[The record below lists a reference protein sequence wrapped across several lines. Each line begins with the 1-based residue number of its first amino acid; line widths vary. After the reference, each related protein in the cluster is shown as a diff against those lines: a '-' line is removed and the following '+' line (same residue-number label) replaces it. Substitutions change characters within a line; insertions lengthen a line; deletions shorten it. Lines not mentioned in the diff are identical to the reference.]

1 MQAKELSDH
10 ELVEICM
17 AALCKKAGFPDT
29 SALVQRDLQT
39 LTDAIE
45 TRTGV
50 LISLSTIKRLLNG
63 QFSRLPQIATLNAL
77 AQYLDYPNWQA
88 FRLGVLPSDRLRPSA
103 LGAGPT
109 SIPKGKPA
117 PNRPAPKKRIRIATA
132 LLLLATVALL
142 AVKLVHH
149 PTLANLDKAKF
160 SATKVTGNDLPNSVI
175 FHYDIDDV
183 TADSFFIQQSW
194 DRNRRVRIYKKNYT
208 LTDIYYEPGYHTAKL
223 FANDKIIRTF
233 DVSIPTDRWV
243 FYIKE
248 QPFKGH
254 VVYITP
260 ANHHKDST
268 LQLTIKDLEAANIDI
283 QKYNAFIQVFFPSR
297 IQYTSD
303 DFTLHCLV
311 RVDNINNANCPFL
324 MTEIFCQH
332 NFMYFQNRLKGCT
345 SETIAQ
351 FGDNFLDGK
360 THDLSGLGTDITRW
374 QRLALTVKDHKVTV
388 TINGI
393 PAYSATYKASGG
405 LITGLGFIANGLCA
419 VDSIDLRSGNGQPIV
434 TYHPPSAQ

>member
-1 MQAKELSDH
+1 MQAKQLSDH

-17 AALCKKAGFPDT
+17 AALCEKAGFPDT

-77 AQYLDYPNWQA
+77 AQYLDYPHWQA
-88 FRLGVLPSDRLRPSA
+88 FRLAVLPSDRLHHSA
-103 LGAGPT
+103 LGERPT
-109 SIPKGKPA
+109 SEKPL
-117 PNRPAPKKRIRIATA
+117 APKKPRHRIRIATA
-132 LLLLATVALL
+132 LLLLTTVALL

-149 PTLANLDKAKF
+149 PTLANLDKARF

-175 FHYDIDDV
+175 FHYNIDDV

-194 DRNRRVRIYKKNYT
+194 DRNRRIRIYKKNYT

-223 FANDKIIRTF
+223 YANDKIIRTV
-233 DVSIPTDRWV
+233 DVSIPTDRWT
-243 FYIKE
+243 FYVKE
-248 QPFKGH
+248 QPFKGR

-260 ANHHKDST
+260 ANPKKDSA
-268 LQLTIKDLEAANIDI
+268 LQLTGKDLETAHIDI
-283 QKYNAFIQVFFPSR
+283 QKYNAFIQVYFPSR
-297 IQYTSD
+297 IQYSSD
-303 DFTLHCLV
+303 DFTLHCRV
-311 RVDNINNANCPFL
+311 RIKNVNNANCPFL
-324 MTEIFCQH
+324 MTEIYCQH

-345 SETIAQ
+345 SESIAQ

-360 THDLSGLGTDITRW
+360 THDLSGLGADITNW
-374 QRLALTVKDHKVTV
+374 QQLALTVKDHKATV

-393 PAYSATYKASGG
+393 PAYSAAYRTSGG

-419 VDSIDLRSGNGQPIV
+419 VDSVDLRTGDGQPII
-434 TYHPPSAQ
+434 TYHPPSAR